1 MDLRGFLVRVT
12 DGTIYR
18 HTVVLAP
25 DVAFARSKAAALFEA
40 TKWRVWEVVDI
51 PR

>member
-1 MDLRGFLVRVT
+1 MELRGFLVRVT

-25 DVAFARSKAAALFEA
+25 DAMFARSKAAALFEA
-40 TKWRVWEVVDI
+40 TKWRVADI
-51 PR
+51 FDIAR